1 MEFIIDYNMKN
12 VDEEI
17 IPNIREIVLKIN
29 EIKKSIVH
37 LQSKQMKAIEQEDRL
52 MNELNI
58 IQMGYRTKIKNIYEN
73 QVKIFIF
80 FKKKL
85 KC

>member
-17 IPNIREIVLKIN
+17 IPNLREIVLKIN
-29 EIKKSIVH
+29 EIKKIVVH
-37 LQSKQMKAIEQEDRL
+37 LQSKQMKVIEREDRL

-58 IQMGYRTKIKNIYEN
+58 IQTEYRTKIKNIYEN
-73 QVKIFIF
+73 QVNLYIYI
-80 FKKKL
+80 
-85 KC
+85 

>member
-17 IPNIREIVLKIN
+17 IPNLREIVLKIN
-29 EIKKSIVH
+29 EIKKIVGH
-37 LQSKQMKAIEQEDRL
+37 LQSKQMKVIEREDRL

-58 IQMGYRTKIKNIYEN
+58 IQTEYRTKIKNIYEN
-73 QVKIFIF
+73 QVNFYIYIF
-80 FKKKL
+80 FK
-85 KC
+85 